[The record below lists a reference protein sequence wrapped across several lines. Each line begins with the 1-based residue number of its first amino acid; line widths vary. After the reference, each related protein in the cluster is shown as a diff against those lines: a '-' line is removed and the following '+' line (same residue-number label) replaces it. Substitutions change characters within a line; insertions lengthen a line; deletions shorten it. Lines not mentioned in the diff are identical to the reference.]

1 MNLSWNSLTPLQRRA
16 LAALSQTGT
25 SPLPTELAEQLY
37 NLGLVEPVDTRGYCM
52 SLKGST
58 VLPPTIH

>member
-1 MNLSWNSLTPLQRRA
+1 MNLSWNSLTPLQQRA
-16 LAALSQTGT
+16 LAALSQLGT
-25 SPLPTELAEQLY
+25 SPLPSELAEQLY
-37 NLGLVEPVDTRGYCM
+37 SLGLVEPVDARRYCM